1 MNRID
6 SFDDPGLGPAEQD
19 VARWLV
25 AERPVPT
32 AALERRG
39 RAVVQRAIHDRV
51 LRRRAGVL
59 LSSGGLALL
68 LSLAIALLG

>member
-6 SFDDPGLGPAEQD
+6 SDPDPGLGPAEQD